1 MLTIRIPSSVIA
13 LRAQLILS
21 MHWCWLTG
29 RLVAALT
36 ATRRRCCC
44 SCSTRTHSK
53 RPSTRSRCR
62 STDPRRPSSA
72 ERPPSCSNTQLAN
85 VLRWIVIQCSLPSSS
100 LSRSANLVGGL
111 DADSITSDRCCFL
124 AVTVTKVISIAPQ
137 FTLTLWVSCLQAWNA
152 SVDHQVVWHIWH
164 GV

>member
-29 RLVAALT
+29 LLAAELT

-44 SCSTRTHSK
+44 SCSTRTHSR

-72 ERPPSCSNTQLAN
+72 ERPPSCSSTQLAN
-85 VLRWIVIQCSLPSSS
+85 VLRWIVIQCSLRSSS
-100 LSRSANLVGGL
+100 SSSRSANLVGGL
-111 DADSITSDRCCFL
+111 DADCITSDRCSSS
-124 AVTVTKVISIAPQ
+124 AVTSNKSFYCSPVHVN
-137 FTLTLWVSCLQAWNA
+137 TLGELST
-152 SVDHQVVWHIWH
+152 HTRT
-164 GV
+164 